1 MNEFPVVLVINC
13 GSSSI
18 KFSVLDASDC
28 EVLMSGIADGINS
41 ENAFLS
47 VNGGEPAPLAHHSYE
62 GALKAIAF
70 ELEKRNLNDSVAL
83 IGHRIAHGGSIFTES
98 AIITD
103 EVIDNIRRVSPLA
116 PLHNYANLSGIE
128 SAQQLFTGVTQ
139 VAVFDTSFHQT
150 MAPEAYLYGLPWK
163 YYEELGVRRYG
174 FHGTSH
180 RYVSQRAHS
189 LLNLAEGD
197 YQQVE
202 KLMAKNADH
211 AEQPVVN
218 YLLAAEAAQ
227 QRGDEARANQHLER
241 AAELAGND
249 TIPVEITRVRLQ
261 LARNENHAARHGV
274 DKLLEVTPRHPEVLR
289 LAEQAYIRTGAW
301 SSLLDIIPSMAKAHV
316 GDEEHRAMLEQ
327 QAWIGLMDQA
337 RADNGSEGLRNWW
350 KNQSRKTRH
359 QVALQVAMAE
369 HLIECDDHDTAQQII
384 IDGLKRQYDD
394 RLLLPIP
401 RLKTNNPEQLEKVLR
416 QQIKNVGDRPLLW
429 STLGQSLMKHGE
441 WQEAS
446 LAFRAALKQRP
457 DAYDYAWLADALDR
471 LHKPEEAAAMR
482 RDGLML
488 TLQNNPPQ

>member
-18 KFSVLDASDC
+18 KFSVLNASDC

-128 SAQQLFTGVTQ
+128 SAQQLFPGVTQ

-189 LLNLAEGD
+189 LLNLAEDDSGLVVAHLGNGASICAVRNGQSVDTSMGMTPLEGLMMGTRSGD
-197 YQQVE
+197 VDFGA
-202 KLMAKNADH
+202 MSWSPAKPTRAWDL
-211 AEQPVVN
+211 ERVVN
-218 YLLAAEAAQ
+218 KESGLLGISGLSSDLRVLEKAWHE
-227 QRGDEARANQHLER
+227 GHER
-241 AAELAGND
+241 AQLAIKTFVHRIARHIAGHAASLHRLDGIIFTGGIGENSSL
-249 TIPVEITRVRLQ
+249 IRRLVMEHLAVLGVEIDTEMNNRSNSFGERIVSSENARVIC
-261 LARNENHAARHGV
+261 AVIPTNE
-274 DKLLEVTPRHPEVLR
+274 
-289 LAEQAYIRTGAW
+289 
-301 SSLLDIIPSMAKAHV
+301 
-316 GDEEHRAMLEQ
+316 
-327 QAWIGLMDQA
+327 
-337 RADNGSEGLRNWW
+337 
-350 KNQSRKTRH
+350 
-359 QVALQVAMAE
+359 
-369 HLIECDDHDTAQQII
+369 
-384 IDGLKRQYDD
+384 
-394 RLLLPIP
+394 
-401 RLKTNNPEQLEKVLR
+401 EKM
-416 QQIKNVGDRPLLW
+416 I
-429 STLGQSLMKHGE
+429 
-441 WQEAS
+441 
-446 LAFRAALKQRP
+446 
-457 DAYDYAWLADALDR
+457 ALDAIH
-471 LHKPEEAAAMR
+471 LGKVNAPAEFA
-482 RDGLML
+482 
-488 TLQNNPPQ
+488 

>member
-128 SAQQLFTGVTQ
+128 SAQQLFPGVTQ

-163 YYEELGVRRYG
+163 YYEELGVRYG

-189 LLNLAEGD
+189 LLNLAEDDSGLVVAHLGNGASICAVRNGQSVDTSMGMTPLEGLMMGTRSGD
-197 YQQVE
+197 VDFGAMSWVASQTNQSLGDLE
-202 KLMAKNADH
+202 R
-211 AEQPVVN
+211 VVN
-218 YLLAAEAAQ
+218 KESGLLGISGLSSDLRVLEKAWHE
-227 QRGDEARANQHLER
+227 GHER
-241 AAELAGND
+241 A
-249 TIPVEITRVRLQ
+249 Q
-261 LARNENHAARHGV
+261 LAIKTFVHRIARHIAGHAAS
-274 DKLLEVTPRHPEVLR
+274 LR
-289 LAEQAYIRTGAW
+289 RLDGIIFTGGIGEN
-301 SSLLDIIPSMAKAHV
+301 SSLIRRLVM
-316 GDEEHRAMLEQ
+316 
-327 QAWIGLMDQA
+327 
-337 RADNGSEGLRNWW
+337 
-350 KNQSRKTRH
+350 
-359 QVALQVAMAE
+359 E
-369 HLIECDDHDTAQQII
+369 HLAVLGLEIDTEMNNRSNSCGERIVSSENARVICAV
-384 IDGLKRQYDD
+384 
-394 RLLLPIP
+394 IP
-401 RLKTNNPEQLEKVLR
+401 TNEEKM
-416 QQIKNVGDRPLLW
+416 I
-429 STLGQSLMKHGE
+429 
-441 WQEAS
+441 
-446 LAFRAALKQRP
+446 
-457 DAYDYAWLADALDR
+457 ALDAIH
-471 LHKPEEAAAMR
+471 LGKVNAPAEFA
-482 RDGLML
+482 
-488 TLQNNPPQ
+488 

>member
-103 EVIDNIRRVSPLA
+103 EVIDNVRRVSALA

-128 SAQQLFTGVTQ
+128 SAQQLFPGVTQ

-189 LLNLAEGD
+189 LLNLAEDDSGLVVAHLGNGASICAVRNGQSVDTSMGMTPLEGLMMGTRSGD
-197 YQQVE
+197 VDFGAMSWVASQTNQSLGDLE
-202 KLMAKNADH
+202 R
-211 AEQPVVN
+211 VVN
-218 YLLAAEAAQ
+218 KESGLLGISGLSSDLRVLEKAWHE
-227 QRGDEARANQHLER
+227 GHER
-241 AAELAGND
+241 AQLAIKTFVHRIARHIAGHAASLRRLDGIIFTGGIGENSSL
-249 TIPVEITRVRLQ
+249 IRRLVMEHLAVLGVEIDTEMNNRSNSCGERIVSSENARVIVPLFRLT
-261 LARNENHAARHGV
+261 
-274 DKLLEVTPRHPEVLR
+274 K
-289 LAEQAYIRTGAW
+289 
-301 SSLLDIIPSMAKAHV
+301 K
-316 GDEEHRAMLEQ
+316 
-327 QAWIGLMDQA
+327 
-337 RADNGSEGLRNWW
+337 
-350 KNQSRKTRH
+350 K
-359 QVALQVAMAE
+359 
-369 HLIECDDHDTAQQII
+369 
-384 IDGLKRQYDD
+384 
-394 RLLLPIP
+394 
-401 RLKTNNPEQLEKVLR
+401 
-416 QQIKNVGDRPLLW
+416 
-429 STLGQSLMKHGE
+429 
-441 WQEAS
+441 
-446 LAFRAALKQRP
+446 
-457 DAYDYAWLADALDR
+457 
-471 LHKPEEAAAMR
+471 
-482 RDGLML
+482 
-488 TLQNNPPQ
+488 